1 MSMIHPTTIIK
12 GDLEAAEGVEIGPYC
27 LIQGK
32 VKIGKGT
39 FIEGHV
45 TLGSRYGVLEIGEN
59 NHVAPGAVI
68 GGPPQDVTYKS
79 ETTSL
84 IIGNNNVIREFATLN
99 IATSKGDKKT
109 EVGNNNYLMAY
120 THVGHD
126 CKIWNNVIIA
136 NDTHL
141 GGHTIIEDNVV
152 IGGVCAFN
160 QFTRVGR
167 GAFIAGSSVVNK
179 DIIPFCK
186 AQGNYA
192 YARATNKIGMAR
204 KGISK
209 EEIQNIHKAIRIIT
223 MSTDTIDKCLERIT
237 SECQMSPQLD
247 YFIQFVRSSK
257 RGIARFS
264 GKHIVE
270 IENTEMED

>member
-1 MSMIHPTTIIK
+1 MAKIHPSTVIN
-12 GDLEAAEGVEIGPYC
+12 GDLEAADDVEIGPYC

-59 NHVAPGAVI
+59 NHISPGAVI

-79 ETTSL
+79 EMTSL
-84 IIGNNNVIREFATLN
+84 IIGNNNVIREFTTLN

-109 EVGNNNYLMAY
+109 EVGNNNYFMAY

-126 CKIWNNVIIA
+126 CKIGNNVIIA
-136 NDTHL
+136 NDSHL
-141 GGHTIIEDNVV
+141 GGHTIVEDNVV

-160 QFTRVGR
+160 QFTRIGR

-192 YARATNKIGMAR
+192 FARATNKIGMAR

-209 EEIQNIHKAIRIIT
+209 EEIQNIHKAIRILT
-223 MSTDTIDKCLERIT
+223 MSVDTVEQCLERIQR
-237 SECQMSPQLD
+237 ECQMSPNLE
-247 YFIQFVRSSK
+247 YFIQFVKSSK
-257 RGIARFS
+257 RGIARS
-264 GKHIVE
+264 PSKAISEGEVE
-270 IENTEMED
+270 E